1 MLRTVVNIIW
11 GVTGL
16 TPDKVM
22 TFFIIIGSLV
32 IFEVVYFLIKRGYY
46 LMKRIVID
54 RVIERNK
61 R

>member
-1 MLRTVVNIIW
+1 MLRQVVNILW

-16 TPDKVM
+16 TPDKIM

-32 IFEVVYFLIKRGYY
+32 IFEGVYFLIKR
-46 LMKRIVID
+46 IIID
-54 RVIERNK
+54 RIIKRNK

>member
-1 MLRTVVNIIW
+1 MLRKVVNIIW
-11 GVTGL
+11 GVTGV
-16 TPDKVM
+16 TPDKIIM
-22 TFFIIIGSLV
+22 LFIIIGSLV
-32 IFEVVYFLIKRGYY
+32 IFEVIYFLIRRGYY